1 MQKILLLLFFFL
13 LNGCALNS
21 PFLAGEVDKVY
32 VVKHDS
38 YIKHN
43 RAYFTRTDLKPIRN
57 GNKYLYLYRAKD
69 NNLAILLHRKDKYHL
84 YSLSH
89 PDKKEIIFK
98 TRHKT
103 KDRTVLKNL
112 RRKGYRTISPA
123 TVGYISH
130 VSMQRYKGVKTLLVE
145 VEDYSRLQNMYKK
158 AIRTYNAKDIK
169 HIKTKLPKELIY
181 SYYKQ
186 YHKRAKTQRQLA
198 QLQII
203 ARKLQLNSVGTAAQ
217 TTKKDLKKSTEE
229 IIVEETVE
237 EDIIEEDI
245 IEEKVPEKVT
255 VNKVIK
261 KPKEVTKPYSY
272 YLKSASYAELNTYL
286 SKSETRGD
294 LTYNQYNQLKE
305 KQKEE
310 KLLVDGS
317 LEEVIAAYKKNKDPR
332 YKARSLQLM
341 KKVHESK

>member
-1 MQKILLLLFFFL
+1 LV
-13 LNGCALNS
+13 
-21 PFLAGEVDKVY
+21 GEVDKVY
-32 VVKHDS
+32 VVKYDS
-38 YIKHN
+38 YVKHN
-43 RAYFTRTDLKPIRN
+43 RAYFTRTNLKPIQN
-57 GNKYLYLYRAKD
+57 GQKYLYLYRAKD
-69 NNLAILLHRKDKYHL
+69 KDLAILLHRKNKYQL

-89 PDKKEIIFK
+89 PDKKVILFK
-98 TRHKT
+98 TKAHTKT
-103 KDRTVLKNL
+103 RTVLKNL
-112 RRKGYRTISPA
+112 RRKGYRPIAPA
-123 TVGYISH
+123 TAGYTSR
-130 VSMQRYKGVKTLLVE
+130 VSMQRYKSLKTLLVE
-145 VEDYSRLQNMYKK
+145 VEDYCRLQNMYKK
-158 AIRTYNAKDIK
+158 AIRTYNANNIK
-169 HIKTKLPKELIY
+169 YVNTKLPKELIS
-181 SYYKQ
+181 SYFKQ

-203 ARKLQLNSVGTAAQ
+203 ARKLQLNSAGTSAQ

-229 IIVEETVE
+229 IIAEETVTE
-237 EDIIEEDI
+237 ETVAEETVKKEI
-245 IEEKVPEKVT
+245 IEEKIPEKVT
-255 VNKVIK
+255 VNKVIN
-261 KPKEVTKPYSY
+261 KPKEITKPYSY